1 MKRLGVSRMHSGAA
15 ELIRNR
21 CPRPVDRL
29 VQGLPTPGFEPDP
42 AEITR
47 RYGARRPH
55 RVTDLAGGRCRIAP
69 GIRVT
74 NADRTAL

>member
-1 MKRLGVSRMHSGAA
+1 
-15 ELIRNR
+15 LIVWCKDCRH
-21 CPRPVDRL
+21 
-29 VQGLPTPGFEPDP
+29 QIEPDP
-42 AEITR
+42 AEMAQ